1 MTFPLAFI
9 EGLGGPELM
18 MVLFVILL
26 LFGANKLPELARGL
40 GKSVKEFKK
49 AASDVEYQIKEAMEE
64 KREES
69 DEAKRFAPK
78 PVTPAP
84 AEQPKTFPPYP
95 PGATPPA
102 KPVAPPEPS
111 TASEAAPAANPP
123 PEAPKA

>member
-1 MTFPLAFI
+1 M
-9 EGLGGPELM
+9 EGLGGPEVM
-18 MVLFVILL
+18 MILFVILL

-64 KREES
+64 KREQSE
-69 DEAKRFAPK
+69 EAKRFAPK
-78 PVTPAP
+78 PVTPGASS

-102 KPVAPPEPS
+102 KSAAAIAPSAPSDAAPP
-111 TASEAAPAANPP
+111 ANPP
-123 PEAPKA
+123 PETPKA

>member
-1 MTFPLAFI
+1 MIFPLAFI

-18 MVLFVILL
+18 TVMFVILL

-84 AEQPKTFPPYP
+84 AAEQPKTFPPYP

-102 KPVAPPEPS
+102 KPVAPTEPS
-111 TASEAAPAANPP
+111 TASETAP
-123 PEAPKA
+123 PEEPKA